1 MECHIPAE
9 GRFGVAMNGT
19 TSRGSRLSA
28 RAGRLMGG
36 RLAGQGEDLAPAPQE
51 SWLAAGSADLAAL
64 AVAAG
69 AARVGFQPGSGE
81 AAAFSARRQGGSSF
95 TVKEFPWGI

>member
-1 MECHIPAE
+1 
-9 GRFGVAMNGT
+9 MNGT

-28 RAGRLMGG
+28 RAGRLMAG
-36 RLAGQGEDLAPAPQE
+36 RLADQGEDLAPAPRE

-69 AARVGFQPGSGE
+69 AARVGFQSSSGE
-81 AAAFSARRQGGSSF
+81 AAAFSARRRGGSSF